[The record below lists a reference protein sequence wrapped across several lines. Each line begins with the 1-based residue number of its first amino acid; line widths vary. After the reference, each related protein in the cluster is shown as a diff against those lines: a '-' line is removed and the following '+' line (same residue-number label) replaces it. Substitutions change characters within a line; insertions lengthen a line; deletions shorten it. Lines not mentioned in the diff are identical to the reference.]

1 MKGFRASLLSLLA
14 PLALCLALPSVA
26 AAQTVPV
33 SVKIAGNIASV
44 RIGTANAPLADL
56 TLAFDE
62 VSGLSAANLG
72 ISAELVSLSDPT
84 LLARL
89 PGGAQT
95 AIPSALPLMITVEP
109 PATGGLAQR
118 RLVHVE
124 LHTHAL
130 PYVAGTQLRLFKAQL
145 GGKFADI
152 TEDVLPGSVRTRGTT
167 PGWSQFVVVAD
178 LRPTTN
184 VINDKLTALRASV
197 AALPAAEADPL
208 RDLLDAT
215 AAAVADARYADAI
228 VALDSFTARV
238 SARAGTAIPDLWRA
252 ARDTRNHAG
261 ELLAGAST
269 LRYSIGYKR
278 DFGG

>member
-26 AAQTVPV
+26 SAQSVPV
-33 SVKIAGNIASV
+33 SVTVAGKLASV
-44 RIGTANAPLADL
+44 RIGSASAPLADL
-56 TLAFDE
+56 TLSFDD
-62 VSGLSAANLG
+62 VTGLSAANLG

-109 PATGGLAQR
+109 PADGGLAQR

-167 PGWSQFVVVAD
+167 PGWSQFVVIAD
-178 LRPTTN
+178 LRPTSD
-184 VINDKLTALRASV
+184 VIKDKMAALRASV

-215 AAAVADARYADAI
+215 SAAVADARYADAI
-228 VALDSFTARV
+228 VAIDSFSARV
-238 SARAGTAIPDLWRA
+238 SARAGSAIPDLWRA

-261 ELLAGAST
+261 ELLSGAST